1 MGACCSIP
9 TDHALQLDSLEDR
22 KGAEFF
28 QTVSRVFHPKFDIAA
43 VVFEGLFDEEKRTIS
58 KESIERF
65 FDESQEDDRPVFE
78 KVEYDIDEAFNQFV
92 LTANNFVMRESVVD
106 EDTMNEPMSHYFIN
120 SSHNTYLSGDQLLS
134 NSSTNAIKRA
144 LLHGC
149 RVIELDCYDGGKDG
163 PIIKHGGTATK
174 PITFRDAIQTIYKDA
189 HTVSD
194 YPVIVTL
201 ENHCSR
207 EKRTELAQIL
217 QEELKEKLSIPNS
230 PKLNK
235 WPSPASLKGRVVIR
249 DKLKHKQVRKS
260 AALFLIHPDALVS
273 LR

>member
-22 KGAEFF
+22 EGAEFF
-28 QTVSRVFHPKFDIAA
+28 KTVSRVFHPKFDIAA
-43 VVFEGLFDEEKRTIS
+43 VVFEGLFDEKKRTIS
-58 KESIERF
+58 EESIERF
-65 FDESQEDDRPVFE
+65 FVESQEDDPPVFE

-201 ENHCSR
+201 ENHCCR

-217 QEELKEKLSIPNS
+217 QEELKEKLSIPTS

-235 WPSPASLKGRVVIR
+235 WPSPASLKGRVLIR
-249 DKLKHKQVRKS
+249 DKFKHKQVRKS
-260 AALFLIHPDALVS
+260 AALILNHPDAVVS

>member
-65 FDESQEDDRPVFE
+65 FYESQEDDRPVFE

-106 EDTMNEPMSHYFIN
+106 EDTMNDPMSHYFIN

-174 PITFRDAIQTIYKDA
+174 PITFRDAIQTVYKDA

-207 EKRTELAQIL
+207 EKRTEMAQIL

>member
-65 FDESQEDDRPVFE
+65 FDESQEDDRPVLE

-106 EDTMNEPMSHYFIN
+106 EDTMNDPMSHYFIN

-149 RVIELDCYDGGKDG
+149 RVIELDCYDGGRDG

-207 EKRTELAQIL
+207 EKRTEMAQIL

-260 AALFLIHPDALVS
+260 AALFLIHPDAVVS

>member
-207 EKRTELAQIL
+207 EKRTEMAQIL

-260 AALFLIHPDALVS
+260 AALFLIHPDAVVS

>member
-207 EKRTELAQIL
+207 EKRTEMAQIL
-217 QEELKEKLSIPNS
+217 QEELKEKLSIPTS
-230 PKLNK
+230 PNLNK

-260 AALFLIHPDALVS
+260 AALFLIHPDAVVS